1 VPAPR
6 KKEPG
11 EFDAVANG
19 YGPRVQHNE
28 RTGTSPAPFFPNV
41 TDFTPSP
48 LSLCDKRASPT
59 GGHMHAILKLLIF
72 LVLYMS
78 AGALVE
84 AGRQIYA
91 HQPAPAA
98 VAETS
103 DGYVQHLC
111 GMGLC
116 ARN

>member
-1 VPAPR
+1 
-6 KKEPG
+6 
-11 EFDAVANG
+11 
-19 YGPRVQHNE
+19 
-28 RTGTSPAPFFPNV
+28 
-41 TDFTPSP
+41 
-48 LSLCDKRASPT
+48 
-59 GGHMHAILKLLIF
+59 MHAILKLLIFLVLF

-98 VAETS
+98 VAEAS

-111 GMGLC
+111 GIGLC
-116 ARN
+116 ARNYPPERR